1 MARRLYKIKLNK
13 TEKKQLENYVKQG
26 QRSARAIIRARILL
40 LANEGK
46 TVGEIVEILDTSRPT
61 VYRIRQRYVDEGLK
75 FILKEKPRSGQPSKI
90 DSRLETQLT
99 TIACSEPPE
108 GLNKW
113 TLRLLADKLVELEL
127 TESISHTHV
136 ATLLKKMN
144 LSLG

>member
-1 MARRLYKIKLNK
+1 MARRLYKIKLKK

-40 LANEGK
+40 LASEGK
-46 TVGEIVEILDTSRPT
+46 TVGEIVKILDTSRPT
-61 VYRIRQRYVDEGLK
+61 VYRIRQRYVDEGLE

-90 DSRLETQLT
+90 DMRLETQLA

-136 ATLLKKMN
+136 TTLLKKMN
-144 LSLG
+144 LNLG